1 MAAFDTDGN
10 KKLDKK
16 EFREVRLTPLMRDST
31 VLLKLTLLQW
41 QGEHSTVLYLK
52 MSSRSRTVCP
62 HPHQDGPGRLLLEG
76 WPEHGHQH
84 GRAPRGRLGT
94 EEGSKRYA
102 PRGHKPGKRQRPHSS
117 CGLRSPVPALVY
129 TRSALD
135 ALAEIRLPI

>member
-16 EFREVRLTPLMRDST
+16 EFREVRLAPLTSDST
-31 VLLKLTLLQW
+31 VLLKLITASLLAGGAQ
-41 QGEHSTVLYLK
+41 YLS
-52 MSSRSRTVCP
+52 MSSRSHTVCP
-62 HPHQDGPGRLLLEG
+62 HPHQDGPGRLLLKG

-102 PRGHKPGKRQRPHSS
+102 PRGHKPGERQ
-117 CGLRSPVPALVY
+117 
-129 TRSALD
+129 
-135 ALAEIRLPI
+135 